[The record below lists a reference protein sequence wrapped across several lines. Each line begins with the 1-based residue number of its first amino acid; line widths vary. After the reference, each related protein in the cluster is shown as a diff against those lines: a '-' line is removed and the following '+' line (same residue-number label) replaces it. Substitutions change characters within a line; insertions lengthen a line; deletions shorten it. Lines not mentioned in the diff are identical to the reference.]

1 MDIELVNASLR
12 IKKLR
17 ISENRNHVSKI
28 IRRFKKHNTSILWII
43 KQNPSF
49 LQD

>member
-1 MDIELVNASLR
+1 MDIELVNTSLR
-12 IKKLR
+12 IKKIR
-17 ISENRNHVSKI
+17 ISENRNHAPKN
-28 IRRFKKHNTSILWII
+28 IRRFKKHNISILWII